1 MGQKL
6 LINVVAFIGMLI
18 MWAQGYVA
26 YRMLSHI
33 MKLRENRL
41 CRFLGWLGLSATFSV
56 IIYPD
61 DPVNVTADFLLFLV
75 TNWILF
81 DVDWLRRFSVAM
93 LFYPTIAAVNYLM
106 YDIVGRAIAYFVP
119 VHSMAVE
126 NQIFYS
132 LSFAIPLAF
141 WYVYYRTIRKRLGEI
156 GELLDTKSWIL
167 LDIVGAASLAAVFG
181 FIYFSPENSL
191 QIVPFMLAC
200 IVTNIG
206 STRLAFYMAD
216 SIHAD
221 MERKNLR
228 MQQNYYEELEKN
240 QQQIRK
246 LRHDMR
252 NHFAAVGALLQEEN
266 YEEAKAYFGKL
277 SGRMDA
283 GQRQFCKNGIV
294 NALLNVKYNEA
305 TGLGIDV
312 FFHISIDEMLGIDE
326 ISLCTLFA
334 NTLDNAIEACAKIEE
349 LRERKISVKARYT
362 ENGYFCYEIAN
373 SKVNAVREKKGKFL
387 TDKEDK
393 KSHGLG
399 LASVRETVEKYN
411 GTMDVSYTEGEF
423 RVVVLIEAE

>member
-56 IIYPD
+56 IIFPD
-61 DPVNVTADFLLFLV
+61 DPVNITADFLLFLV

-81 DVDWLRRFSVAM
+81 DVDRLRRFSVAM

-106 YDIVGRAIAYFVP
+106 YDIVGRVIAYFVP

-141 WYVYYRTIRKRLGEI
+141 WYVYYRAIRKRLGEI

-167 LDIVGAASLAAVFG
+167 LDIVGAASLAAV
-181 FIYFSPENSL
+181 
-191 QIVPFMLAC
+191 
-200 IVTNIG
+200 
-206 STRLAFYMAD
+206 
-216 SIHAD
+216 
-221 MERKNLR
+221 
-228 MQQNYYEELEKN
+228 
-240 QQQIRK
+240 
-246 LRHDMR
+246 
-252 NHFAAVGALLQEEN
+252 GALLQEEN
-266 YEEAKAYFGKL
+266 YEEAKVYFGKL

-362 ENGYFCYEIAN
+362 ENGYFCYEIVN

-399 LASVRETVEKYN
+399 LAGVRETVEKYN